1 MISDPP
7 EIVAE
12 ESYNEN
18 NNSIQLELVCI
29 VHASPRPTISWYKNG
44 QRINITSIQ
53 HSNEREP
60 RQLSNENSHQ
70 RIRIT
75 KIGRKHIFTI
85 NQIMSEHDEG
95 TYTCHAVNEIG
106 EAKHNFQ
113 VASELQKVFNL
124 FIKNNKKIRQQK

>member
-1 MISDPP
+1 MAKFKLAS
-7 EIVAE
+7 VLA
-12 ESYNEN
+12 N
-18 NNSIQLELVCI
+18 NGYKGRYEKGK
-29 VHASPRPTISWYKNG
+29 YKNG

-113 VASELQKVFNL
+113 VASELQKLFNL
-124 FIKNNKKIRQQK
+124 FINHQSFFNCHYSF